1 MDEHGQIVTENFAE
15 RSVDHR
21 GIGLASP
28 VLILCGILPLDGFLY
43 FRQLLISE
51 RQRHAKISRD

>member
-28 VLILCGILPLDGFLY
+28 VLILVASCHSMDSSIFAN
-43 FRQLLISE
+43 F
-51 RQRHAKISRD
+51 